1 MKAIVRDIYGSSDVL
16 DLQEVDRPVP
26 GDNDVLVRVHASSV
40 NRADLDFLRGF
51 PFASRFGIGLLKPKN
66 RTLGLDVAGKVE
78 AVGAAVTQFRPG
90 DEVWADMAACGF
102 GAFAEFARIP
112 EKVLASKPAG
122 LNFEEAAT
130 VPHSAVMALQALRSR
145 RPIKPGQR
153 VMINGAGGCVGPFA
167 VQIAKAFGAEVTAVD
182 HTCKMEMLS
191 SIGADHVIDYTR
203 GDVVENGQ
211 RYDRIL
217 DIASKRSVLRYRGSL
232 SPGGTYVIIANSLSR
247 FFEAAFVG
255 SVVSLAGKKRMGTFM
270 WRPSNRGDLNFLKGL
285 LEAGRIKP
293 FIDRSYPL
301 SDTPGALRYLDEGC
315 AQGKVVIAVWQQGK
329 PSSC

>member
-1 MKAIVRDIYGSSDVL
+1 MRAIVRDTYGSPDVL

-26 GDNDVLVRVHASSV
+26 GDSDVLVRVHASSV
-40 NRADLDFLRGF
+40 NRADLDFLQGF
-51 PFASRFGIGLLKPKN
+51 PFASRFGIGLWKPKN
-66 RTLGLDVAGKVE
+66 RALGLDVAGAVE

-90 DEVWADMAACGF
+90 DEVWADLAACGF
-102 GAFAEFARIP
+102 GGFAEFACIP
-112 EKVLASKPAG
+112 EKVLAPKPVG
-122 LNFEEAAT
+122 LTFEEAAT

-145 RPIKPGQR
+145 RPIKPGQT

-182 HTCKMEMLS
+182 HTCKLGMLS

-203 GDVVENGQ
+203 QDVLKNGQ

-232 SPGGTYVIIANSLSR
+232 APGGSYVIIPNSVSR
-247 FFEAAFVG
+247 FFEAALLG
-255 SVVSLAGKKRMGTFM
+255 SVVSLAGKKRMGTFI
-270 WRPSNRGDLNFLKGL
+270 WKPSNRDDLEFLRGL
-285 LEAGRIKP
+285 FDAGRLKP

-301 SDTPGALRYLDEGC
+301 SQTPEALRYLDEGC
-315 AQGKVVIAVWQQGK
+315 AQGKIVIAVSQQDK
-329 PSSC
+329 PPGP